1 MYRRRWWM
9 LLVLSISLIIVV
21 IDTTILN
28 VAIPTLQRE
37 LGASASTLQWIVDSF
52 VLAVAGLL
60 LTMGALGDKFGRKRA
75 LLAGLVVYGL
85 ASLLAAYSA
94 TSGQLIAAR
103 VFMGVGGA
111 LITPATLSVIA
122 YVFPPEERAK
132 AIGI

>member
-28 VAIPTLQRE
+28 VTIPTLQRE